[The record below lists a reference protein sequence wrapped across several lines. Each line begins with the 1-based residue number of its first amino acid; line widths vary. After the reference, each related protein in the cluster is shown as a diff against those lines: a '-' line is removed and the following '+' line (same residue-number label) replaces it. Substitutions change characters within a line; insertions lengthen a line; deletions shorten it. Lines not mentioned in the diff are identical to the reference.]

1 MVQLKGIAWDHPRG
15 YDPMVETAK
24 AYQTKNSE
32 VEIVWEK
39 RPLQAF
45 ADRPIEEMAFDYD
58 LMVIDH
64 PHVGEASRK
73 KLIHELNSNEEYK
86 SQLNFLED
94 NSVGLSH
101 QSYNFNNNQYALA
114 IDAAAPVSAYR
125 KDLIDNPPRTFEE
138 TIKLAEK
145 SLVIWPI
152 KPVDSISCFN
162 SIAANL
168 DNPINL
174 TSQKFI
180 DKNFAKNILKM
191 MKKLSELV
199 PKDCLSMNPIN
210 VLDIMSESNNFH
222 FCPQLYGYSN
232 YSRKGFSKFIVNFG
246 NMISF
251 NEDPNNCKGSQIGG
265 TGLAISKNTKH
276 LNEALDYSFWVAS
289 ENCQSDLYYFA
300 GGQPGHLKAWKN
312 EKINNDCENFFN
324 NTLST
329 LQKSWLRPRYDGYMY
344 YQDKAGTIINNYLKE
359 ELDLE
364 KTSVYLLEEFDRSF
378 SVNK

>member
-1 MVQLKGIAWDHPRG
+1 MIKLKGIAWDHPRG
-15 YDPMVETAK
+15 FDPMVETASLFQK
-24 AYQTKNSE
+24 KNSE
-32 VEIVWEK
+32 VEINWDK

-73 KLIHELNSNEEYK
+73 DLIYEFNHSKKYESEL
-86 SQLNFLED
+86 LLLEK

-101 QSYNFNNNQYALA
+101 QSYNFNGNQYALA

-125 KDLIDNPPRTFEE
+125 EDLIDSPPKTFDE

-145 SLVIWPI
+145 SKVIWPI

-162 SIAANL
+162 SIAANF

-174 TSQKFI
+174 VPEKFI
-180 DKNFAKNILKM
+180 DQSLAIEILKM
-191 MKKLSELV
+191 MKKLSKLV
-199 PKDCLSMNPIN
+199 PKDCLFMNPIN
-210 VLDIMSESNNFH
+210 VLDIMSESDEFY

-232 YSRKGFSKFIVNFG
+232 YSREGFRKSIVNFG

-251 NEDPNNCKGSQIGG
+251 NEDKNNCKGSQLGG
-265 TGLAISKNTKH
+265 TGLAISKTTKH
-276 LNEALDYSFWVAS
+276 LDIALEYSFWVAS
-289 ENCQSDLYYFA
+289 EVCQTDTFYKS
-300 GGQPGHLKAWKN
+300 GGQPGHLKAWQS
-312 EKINNDCENFFN
+312 EDVNNNCNNFFI
-324 NTLST
+324 NTLNT

-344 YQDKAGTIINNYLKE
+344 FQDKAGTLINNFLKDE
-359 ELDLE
+359 IALEQTLDG
-364 KTSVYLLEEFDRSF
+364 LLTEFERSF

>member
-1 MVQLKGIAWDHPRG
+1 MIELKGIAWDHPRG
-15 YDPMVETAK
+15 FDPMVETASLFQK
-24 AYQTKNSE
+24 KNPE
-32 VEIVWEK
+32 VEINWDK

-73 KLIHELNSNEEYK
+73 DLIYEFNHSKKYESEL
-86 SQLNFLED
+86 LLLEK

-101 QSYNFNNNQYALA
+101 QSYNFNGNQYALA

-125 KDLIDNPPRTFEE
+125 EDLIDSPPKTFDE

-145 SLVIWPI
+145 SKVIWPI

-162 SIAANL
+162 SIAANF
-168 DNPINL
+168 DNPINFDPE
-174 TSQKFI
+174 KFI
-180 DKNFAKNILKM
+180 DQSLAIEILKM
-191 MKKLSELV
+191 MKKLSKLV
-199 PKDCLSMNPIN
+199 PKDCLFMNPIN
-210 VLDIMSESNNFH
+210 VLDIMSESDEFY

-232 YSRKGFSKFIVNFG
+232 YSREGFRKSIVNFG

-251 NEDPNNCKGSQIGG
+251 NEDKNNCKGSQLGG
-265 TGLAISKNTKH
+265 TGLAISKTTKH
-276 LNEALDYSFWVAS
+276 LDIALEYSFWVAS
-289 ENCQSDLYYFA
+289 EVCQTDTFYKS
-300 GGQPGHLKAWKN
+300 GGQPGHLKAWQS
-312 EKINNDCENFFN
+312 EDVNNNCNNFFI
-324 NTLST
+324 NTLNT

-344 YQDKAGTIINNYLKE
+344 FQDKAGTLINNFLK
-359 ELDLE
+359 DDIVLE
-364 KTSVYLLEEFDRSF
+364 QTLNGLLTEFERSF